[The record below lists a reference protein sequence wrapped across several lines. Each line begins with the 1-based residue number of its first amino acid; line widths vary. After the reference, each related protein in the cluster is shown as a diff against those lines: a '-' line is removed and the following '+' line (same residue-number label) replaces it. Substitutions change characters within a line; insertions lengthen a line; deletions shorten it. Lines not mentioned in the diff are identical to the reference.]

1 MKGQPLRGGDVT
13 AFSQGGGSG
22 SEFVL
27 RLPILIEAAPQ
38 PPVPGSGRLA
48 STPPRARRILV
59 ADDNEDAAT
68 TLAQLLDVLGHQTRI
83 AFDGEAAVE
92 AALAFRPDLAL
103 LDIGMPRFN
112 GYAVA
117 RKLREQPWGTSMVLV
132 ALTGWGQEDDRR
144 QSGAAGFDHHLV
156 KPVDFDALLQILGET
171 AAAPGP
177 GRQDEVDL

>member
-68 TLAQLLDVLGHQTRI
+68 TLAQLLDMLGHQTRI

-92 AALAFRPDLAL
+92 AALAFRPDLVL
-103 LDIGMPRFN
+103 LDIGMPRLS

-117 RKLREQPWGTSMVLV
+117 RKLRQQPWGASLYSQSTH
-132 ALTGWGQEDDRR
+132 TGM
-144 QSGAAGFDHHLV
+144 A
-156 KPVDFDALLQILGET
+156 ALLIGSALET
-171 AAAPGP
+171 ASTNWLQSTARRKPPG
-177 GRQDEVDL
+177 L